1 MSKIVE
7 RTLDFLELF
16 VEQKRPLSLSDISRL
31 LNIPVSS
38 CHDVLQ
44 SLQLRGFMY
53 EVSPRGGYY
62 PTLRMYEAGKTIAEN
77 DPVLLRADHQLRELR
92 DQFDESVLLAKV
104 SGLKGTYLL
113 SFETSHALRLKLKV
127 GDNVTSLH
135 AASAGKAILGSL
147 DDDALD
153 AALDSIVFTAFT
165 KHTVRDKDRLKQ
177 LIREGQA
184 KGIYVNIDESM
195 EGLTTISAP
204 FHWQRSLY
212 IVTMVLPT
220 SRLQNRLP
228 TICANMLAACRKLE
242 MKPSPVKQA
251 RPGGSAP
258 WTPAKG

>member
-31 LNIPVSS
+31 LKIPVSS

-44 SLQLRGFMY
+44 SLQARGFMY
-53 EVSPRGGYY
+53 EVSPRGGFY

-77 DPVLLRADHQLRELR
+77 DPVLLRADHLLR
-92 DQFDESVLLAKV
+92 DLRDRFDESVLLAKV
-104 SGLKGTYLL
+104 SGVKGTYLL
-113 SFETSHALRLKLKV
+113 SFETTHALRLKLKV

-147 DDDALD
+147 DDEALETAL
-153 AALDSIVFTAFT
+153 AAIEYTAFT
-165 KHTVRDKDRLKQ
+165 KNTVPNKDRLRQ

-184 KGIYVNIDESM
+184 KGVYINIDESM
-195 EGLTTISAP
+195 EDLTTISAP

-228 TICANMLAACRKLE
+228 DICAKMLAACRKLE
-242 MKPSPVKQA
+242 MKPTRGK
-251 RPGGSAP
+251 
-258 WTPAKG
+258 

>member
-38 CHDVLQ
+38 CYDVLQ
-44 SLQLRGFMY
+44 SLQERGFVY

-77 DPVLLRADHQLRELR
+77 DPVLLRADHHLRELR
-92 DQFDESVLLAKV
+92 DRFDESVFLPKV
-104 SGLKGTYLL
+104 SGLSGTYLL
-113 SFETSHALRLKLKV
+113 SFPTSHPLRLNLNV

-147 DDDALD
+147 DDAALE
-153 AALDSIVFTAFT
+153 AALDGIDYTAFT
-165 KHTVRDKDRLKQ
+165 RKTVTTKDGLRQ
-177 LIREGQA
+177 SVRMGQA
-184 KGIYVNIDESM
+184 SGFYLNIDESI

-204 FHWQRSLY
+204 FRWQKSLY
-212 IVTMVLPT
+212 IVTIVLPT
-220 SRLQNRLP
+220 SRVQDRLDG
-228 TICANMLAACRKLE
+228 ICVNILEVCRRLEIAAK
-242 MKPSPVKQA
+242 
-251 RPGGSAP
+251 
-258 WTPAKG
+258 